1 MFCSSLDGSFILHE
15 GLAATVKS
23 APGCWVGEATRFRA
37 GSQPRR
43 LGKGLGARCKELR
56 DGGVGVGCGVGN
68 WGGSEAI

>member
-43 LGKGLGARCKELR
+43 LGKGTWSTLQGTARRRRGRGMWSWEL
-56 DGGVGVGCGVGN
+56 
-68 WGGSEAI
+68 GGSEAI